1 VRRSYALGHDPIVEG
16 ELLSRSEVTSILF
29 ATLDISKNIE
39 RITAILEEEFGGE
52 DPEANT

>member
-1 VRRSYALGHDPIVEG
+1 LRRCYALGHDPIVED
-16 ELLSRSEVTSILF
+16 ELLSRSEVTPILC
-29 ATLDISKNIE
+29 AILDISKNIE